1 MPCGSLL
8 DRFRKSPMPNPT
20 LKKNRWQDHYARKA
34 QKEHYPARSVY
45 KLQEIQRK
53 HRLIQKG
60 DHVLDLGCAPGAWLL
75 YAAEQTGEQGR
86 VLGVDLKAVAILMP
100 SQARAIT
107 GDIFDLD
114 EALFKPFN
122 DKFNVVL
129 SDMAPDTTGNKHV
142 DAARSQ
148 NLAEEA
154 LNLAQRFLEPGG
166 NFVCKIFQSGDFK
179 QFTDAVRRCFKI
191 CKIFKPQSSRKASRE
206 IYVIGIRK
214 L

>member
-1 MPCGSLL
+1 MPHS
-8 DRFRKSPMPNPT
+8 SP
-20 LKKNRWQDHYARKA
+20 KKNRWQDHYARKA

-45 KLQEIQRK
+45 KLREIQRK

-60 DHVLDLGCAPGAWLL
+60 DRVLDLGCAPGAWLL
-75 YAAEQTGEQGR
+75 YTAEQTGKQGR
-86 VLGVDLKAVAILMP
+86 IIGIDLKSVTIPTP
-100 SQARAIT
+100 SQVRTVT
-107 GDIFDLD
+107 GDIFNLD
-114 EALFKPFN
+114 DTLFTPVN

-129 SDMAPDTTGNKHV
+129 SDMAPATTGNKHI

-154 LNLAQRFLEPGG
+154 LNLAQRLLEPGG
-166 NFVCKIFQSGDFK
+166 NFVCKVFQSGDFK
-179 QFTDAVRRCFKI
+179 HFTDAVRRCFKT

-206 IYVIGIRK
+206 IYVIGIKK